1 MYIKRKLE
9 CTILRYLKAKEI
21 IAITGPRQSGKTT
34 LLKNIQ
40 NNLKRSIYLTF
51 ENIKD
56 LNLFDQD
63 IDSFSKKYLN
73 AYKYIFID
81 EFQYAKNGGKRLKYL
96 YDVFPNNKLII
107 SGSSAIDLTIKAI
120 KFLVGRVFVFNLFPF
135 DFEEFLQTKK
145 NNILNIYQECAKKVN
160 LEKIKIEELK
170 ISPATNRELNELLE
184 EFTLWGGY
192 PRVVLSK
199 TDSEK
204 ENVLKNIY
212 NTYFLRDIKDVLG
225 LIDDYKMARLIQA
238 LSAQIG
244 QLINYQELCALS
256 GYNYLTLKKYINVL
270 EKTFVCMT
278 IRPYFSNKR
287 KEVVKNPK
295 IFFFDTGLRNYAAQ
309 NFNELNEREDKGQLN
324 ENFIFCQ
331 LIKKGVELN
340 FWRNK
345 IKNEVDFIIETA
357 SRQIAIESKSQRKEA
372 KIPKSLSVFIRLH
385 QPKLAIVAG
394 GNYQNELKINKTPIY
409 FLPRWI
415 L

>member
-1 MYIKRKLE
+1 M
-9 CTILRYLKAKEI
+9 KEI

-40 NNLKRSIYLTF
+40 GNLKKSIYLTF

-63 IDSFSKKYLN
+63 IDSFAEKYLSE
-73 AYKYIFID
+73 YKYIFID

-96 YDVFPNNKLII
+96 YDSFPDNKLII

-145 NNILNIYQECAKKVN
+145 PNLIGVYQGYAKKIN
-160 LEKIKIEELK
+160 LKKIKVDRLE
-170 ISPATNRELNELLE
+170 ISPAINEEFNSLLE
-184 EFTLWGGY
+184 EFVVWGGY
-192 PRVVLSK
+192 PRVILAK
-199 TDSEK
+199 TDNEK
-204 ENVLKNIY
+204 ESILKNIY

-238 LSAQIG
+238 LSVQIG
-244 QLINYQELCALS
+244 QLINYQELSTLS
-256 GYNYLTLKKYINVL
+256 GYNYLTLKKYTNVL
-270 EKTFVCMT
+270 EKTFVCRT

-295 IFFFDTGLRNYAAQ
+295 IFFFDTGLRNYALQ
-309 NFNELNEREDKGQLN
+309 NFNKLNSRTDKGQLN

-331 LIKKGVELN
+331 LTKKEFDLN

-345 IKNEVDFIIETA
+345 IKNEVDFIIKTA
-357 SRQIAIESKSQRKEA
+357 GKQIAIESKSQFKQT
-372 KIPKSLSVFIRLH
+372 KIPKSLNAFIKSH
-385 QPKLAIVAG
+385 QPEVAIVAG
-394 GNYQNELKINKTPIY
+394 NTYHNQLEIDKTIIH

-415 L
+415 I

>member
-9 CTILRYLKAKEI
+9 GTILEYLKTKEI

-40 NNLKRSIYLTF
+40 SNLGKSVYITF
-51 ENIKD
+51 EDIKD
-56 LNLFDQD
+56 LNFFEQD
-63 IDSFSKKYLN
+63 INGFAKKYLSE
-73 AYKYIFID
+73 YKYIFID

-120 KFLVGRVFVFNLFPF
+120 KFLVGRVFIFNLFPF

-145 NNILNIYQECAKKVN
+145 NSLLGEYQKYTKKINLN
-160 LEKIKIEELK
+160 KIKINKLE
-170 ISPATNRELNELLE
+170 ISSAINTEFNDLLE
-184 EFTLWGGY
+184 EFIIWGGY
-192 PRVVLSK
+192 PRVILAK

-204 ENVLKNIY
+204 ENILKNIY

-244 QLINYQELCALS
+244 QLINYQELCAMS

-270 EKTFVCMT
+270 EKTFVCKT
-278 IRPYFSNKR
+278 IRPYFSNRR

-295 IFFFDTGLRNYAAQ
+295 IFFFDTGLRNFAAQ
-309 NFNELNEREDKGQLN
+309 NFGKLDSRADKGQLN
-324 ENFIFCQ
+324 ENFVFCQ
-331 LIKKGVELN
+331 LTKKEIGLN

-345 IKNEVDFIIETA
+345 IKNEVDFIIET
-357 SRQIAIESKSQRKEA
+357 SGKQIALESKSQLKQT
-372 KIPKSLSVFIRLH
+372 KIPPSLSAFIKLH
-385 QPKLAIVAG
+385 HPKLAIIASD
-394 GNYQNELKINKTPIY
+394 NYQNPTKLNETPVH

-415 L
+415 F

>member
-9 CTILRYLKAKEI
+9 GTILKYLKTKEI
-21 IAITGPRQSGKTT
+21 LAITGPRQSGKTT

-40 NNLKRSIYLTF
+40 SNLKKSVYLTF

-63 IDSFSKKYLN
+63 IDSFAKKYLSE
-73 AYKYIFID
+73 YKYIFID

-96 YDVFPNNKLII
+96 YDIFPDNKLII

-145 NNILNIYQECAKKVN
+145 NNLLGIYQEYAKKIN
-160 LEKIKIEELK
+160 LEKTKIDKLE
-170 ISPATNRELNELLE
+170 ISTAINKEFNCLLE
-184 EFTLWGGY
+184 EFIIWGGY

-199 TDSEK
+199 TNGEK

-270 EKTFVCMT
+270 EKTFVCRT

-295 IFFFDTGLRNYAAQ
+295 IFFFDTGLRNFATQ
-309 NFNELNEREDKGQLN
+309 NFDGLDLRIDKGQLN

-331 LIKKGVELN
+331 LTKRGINLN

-345 IKNEVDFIIETA
+345 IKNEVDFIIETTGK
-357 SRQIAIESKSQRKEA
+357 QIALESKSQLKQT
-372 KIPKSLSVFIRLH
+372 KIPKSLSAFIKLH
-385 QPKLAIVAG
+385 QPKLAIVASD
-394 GNYQNELKINKTPIY
+394 NYQNPAKLNKTPIH
-409 FLPRWI
+409 FLPRWT

>member
-9 CTILRYLKAKEI
+9 GTVLKYLKSKEI

-40 NNLKRSIYLTF
+40 SSLKKSVYITF

-63 IDSFSKKYLN
+63 IDNFAKKYLDE
-73 AYKYIFID
+73 YKYVFID

-107 SGSSAIDLTIKAI
+107 SGSSAVDLTIKAI
-120 KFLVGRVFVFNLFPF
+120 KFLVGRVFIFNLFPF

-145 NNILNIYQECAKKVN
+145 GNLLGIYRKCVEKIN
-160 LEKIKIEELK
+160 LEKTDIKKLE
-170 ISPATNRELNELLE
+170 ISPAINKEFNNLLE
-184 EFTLWGGY
+184 EFIVWGGY
-192 PRVVLSK
+192 PRVVLAK

-270 EKTFVCMT
+270 EKTFVCRT

-295 IFFFDTGLRNYAAQ
+295 IFFFDTGLRNFAAQ
-309 NFNELNEREDKGQLN
+309 NFNELNARVDKGQLN
-324 ENFIFCQ
+324 ENFVFCQ

-357 SRQIAIESKSQRKEA
+357 GKQIALESKSQLKEA
-372 KIPKSLSVFIRLH
+372 KIPKSLSAFIRLH
-385 QPKLAIVAG
+385 QPKLAIVACD
-394 GNYQNELKINKTPIY
+394 NYQNELKINKTSIY